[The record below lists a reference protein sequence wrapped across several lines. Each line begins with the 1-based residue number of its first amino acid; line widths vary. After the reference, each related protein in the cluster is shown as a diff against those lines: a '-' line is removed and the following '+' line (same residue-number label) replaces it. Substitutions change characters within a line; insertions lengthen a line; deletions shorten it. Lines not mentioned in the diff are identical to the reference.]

1 VQKNGKKLQFILIF
15 MTFLNLKKEI
25 PKNCVG
31 NFQKRTDGLSETE
44 GAKLKT

>member
-1 VQKNGKKLQFILIF
+1 

-25 PKNCVG
+25 PKKCVG
-31 NFQKRTDGLSETE
+31 NFQKRTDGLSATE